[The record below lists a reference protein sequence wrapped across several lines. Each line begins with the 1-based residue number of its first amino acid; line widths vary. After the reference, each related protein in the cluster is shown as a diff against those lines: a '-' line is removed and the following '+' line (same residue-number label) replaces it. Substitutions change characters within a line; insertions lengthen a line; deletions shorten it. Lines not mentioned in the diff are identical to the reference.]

1 MRKNEVELIAAL
13 AEGRLEDET
22 AARALINSSPK
33 HRAEY
38 EAQQT
43 AYEALSS
50 VPPANLTE
58 HETAALHRDI
68 WTELQARPLPTTVK
82 TPWYYRWSYAA
93 AGLFLII
100 GLAIVVDQT
109 NPNFAPTALLS
120 SDDSGSE
127 VFAGD
132 GSEQGD
138 EPRSST
144 DAAATETTI
153 SAAGADEGEEEA
165 AEAAGSDDAAEDG
178 GVVRS
183 AAPNFAGLSE
193 LAKQT
198 RLGDLK
204 SFDLASADFDQAM
217 VADMTRCIESAG
229 LIDHDVVADVERE
242 NHYIVAVPAG
252 VELGPDT
259 PISFVEAETCELI
272 LTVG

>member
-33 HRAEY
+33 YREEY
-38 EAQQT
+38 EAQKA

-50 VPPANLTE
+50 VPPAELTE

-93 AGLFLII
+93 AGLFLVV
-100 GLAIVVDQT
+100 GLVIVVDQT
-109 NPNFAPTALLS
+109 NPDFAPTAFLS
-120 SDDSGSE
+120 SEDS
-127 VFAGD
+127 
-132 GSEQGD
+132 
-138 EPRSST
+138 
-144 DAAATETTI
+144 ATE
-153 SAAGADEGEEEA
+153 AF
-165 AEAAGSDDAAEDG
+165 AEDASG
-178 GVVRS
+178 QDTPDTTSADS
-183 AAPNFAGLSE
+183 AAPAITESAAADEEVDGDAGDADAGVAQFAAPDFAGLSE

-198 RLGDLK
+198 RLGDLE
-204 SFDLASADFDQAM
+204 SFNLASADLDQAM

-229 LIDHDVVADVERE
+229 LIDHEVVGDFERE
-242 NHYIVAVPAG
+242 NHYIVAVPTG

-259 PISFVEAETCELI
+259 PISFVDANTCELI
-272 LTVG
+272 LTDG